1 MLSFDR
7 ITFDPKIMG
16 GRACI
21 RGMRVTVSLIV
32 NLVSN
37 GISIKE
43 ILEDYPYLEE
53 EDIKQSLRYV
63 AFEILSVG
71 LFLSA
76 GKRENI

>member
-1 MLSFDR
+1 MLDFDR

-21 RGMRVTVSLIV
+21 RGMRITVSLVV

-37 GISIKE
+37 GMSVKE

-63 AFEILSVG
+63 AWLAEEAIHPVETSF
-71 LFLSA
+71 A
-76 GKRENI
+76 